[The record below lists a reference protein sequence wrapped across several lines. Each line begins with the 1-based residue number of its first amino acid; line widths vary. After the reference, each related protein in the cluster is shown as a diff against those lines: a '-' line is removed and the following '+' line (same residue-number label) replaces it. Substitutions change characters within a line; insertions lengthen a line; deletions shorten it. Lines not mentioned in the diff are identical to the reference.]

1 MNAASID
8 FTGHESEMAFLAKQ
22 EAEVLASKEY
32 LGSLQS
38 ELAEQQQRLADGFE
52 KEQSEDVF
60 GGLFQQTEA
69 QWVEARQDR
78 ISQLQ
83 RAIARHPLA

>member
-1 MNAASID
+1 MS
-8 FTGHESEMAFLAKQ
+8 FLAKQ
-22 EAEVLASKEY
+22 EAETLESKEY
-32 LGSLQS
+32 LDALRS

-52 KEQSEDVF
+52 KEQAEDVF
-60 GGLFQQTEA
+60 GGFFQQTEA

-78 ISQLQ
+78 IIQLQ